1 MYKVYGILCT
11 GTQCIVHTY
20 VTTHYNGS
28 YSNIIL
34 FVLKLRTHAQTYTK
48 RIIHVKCEK
57 KEDIRVLYKYI
68 TRK

>member
-1 MYKVYGILCT
+1 MVYCVVCI

-34 FVLKLRTHAQTYTK
+34 FVLKLYVHTHRHTK
-48 RIIHVKCEK
+48 RIIRVKCEK